1 MKKYIFFT
9 LWNIEKLERML
20 HEYEQ
25 NGLRLESVSFN
36 YQFRFEKFAEKEMQ
50 YFLSYKS
57 FRGASMGN
65 CDNALLSKHKA
76 NPVKSKM
83 CYYSLYRTKETKE
96 NLKLLCDVRA
106 DYIKRILFEKLLTSA
121 ILAVL
126 FAVFVFVSLYFG
138 SNSGGLWFLI
148 LTVGIC
154 LLVFVYYLFGYL
166 KQRSKCKKIE
176 KNERR

>member
-1 MKKYIFFT
+1 
-9 LWNIEKLERML
+9 
-20 HEYEQ
+20 
-25 NGLRLESVSFN
+25 
-36 YQFRFEKFAEKEMQ
+36 
-50 YFLSYKS
+50 
-57 FRGASMGN
+57 MGN

-126 FAVFVFVSLYFG
+126 FAVFASPYFG

-166 KQRSKCKKIE
+166 KQRAKCKKIE

>member
-36 YQFRFEKFAEKEMQ
+36 YQFRFEKSAEKEMQ

-83 CYYSLYRTKETKE
+83 C
-96 NLKLLCDVRA
+96 
-106 DYIKRILFEKLLTSA
+106 
-121 ILAVL
+121 
-126 FAVFVFVSLYFG
+126 
-138 SNSGGLWFLI
+138 
-148 LTVGIC
+148 
-154 LLVFVYYLFGYL
+154 
-166 KQRSKCKKIE
+166 
-176 KNERR
+176 